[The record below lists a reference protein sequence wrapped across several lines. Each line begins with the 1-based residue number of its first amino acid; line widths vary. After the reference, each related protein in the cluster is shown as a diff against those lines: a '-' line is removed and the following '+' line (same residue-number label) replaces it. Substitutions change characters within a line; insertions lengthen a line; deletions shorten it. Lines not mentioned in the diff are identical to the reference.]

1 MKSFL
6 ITVAVAYVLIAIAFY
21 SAQRKFLYFP
31 QSSST
36 LFGEKNFAINIDQ
49 ETFSGWVLNEGN
61 LKHWSITVAT
71 SKISKPIFLSFETRL
86 PTTLSISFPI
96 AGMVV
101 TLALPQKRRYTV
113 MPSVL
118 LRPSGL
124 NMIPSL

>member
-6 ITVAVAYVLIAIAFY
+6 FTVAVAYVLIAIAFY

-49 ETFSGWVLNEGN
+49 ETFSGWVLNEGQSKA
-61 LKHWSITVAT
+61 LVYYGAT
-71 SKISKPIFLSFETRL
+71 PKISKPIFLSFETHL

-101 TLALPQKRRYTV
+101 TLALPQKRRYTA
-113 MPSVL
+113 ML
-118 LRPSGL
+118 
-124 NMIPSL
+124 